1 MAILAYKFK
10 REIHR
15 IFQQLKAIPEFFTEP
30 WKRKHHDLNRGK
42 NLHTHSGQIS
52 QHAKIAL
59 LLVYQPTGISE
70 ATAWTCQHLVYK
82 GYSPLVISNAP
93 MGQDDLRRLLPWS
106 WKLVE
111 RPNFGYDFGAYR
123 DGIWL
128 LSQWCIHPEI
138 LIILNDSIWFPLDE
152 NETLIQRMESSEA
165 QFVGALQLDPLRQTH
180 NVPKKKR
187 PFYGSFFLMAQR
199 GAWVHPAF
207 QAFWA
212 NYRMTSNKY
221 KTIRRGE
228 RGLSHAMLDA
238 GLRCEAIY
246 TRSALDNYLSGLDAA
261 GLHEVIDDLVTI
273 DESLHQDQQNCLANY
288 ADTPA
293 WRQEALALALRM
305 TEKQNVLAT
314 APLVSMTTFDVPYLK
329 KSKDLHNIQALAHI
343 RALIDEGR
351 LPRPH
356 ESIFSE
362 LLATLEYR
370 P

>member
-30 WKRKHHDLNRGK
+30 WKRKRHDLNRGK
-42 NLHTHSGQIS
+42 NLRTCSGQIP

-59 LLVYQPTGISE
+59 LLVYQPTGVSE
-70 ATAWTCQHLVYK
+70 ATVWTCQHLASK

-93 MGQDDLRRLLPWS
+93 VHQNDLDRLLPWS

-128 LSQWCIHPEI
+128 LSQWCVNPEI
-138 LIILNDSIWFPLDE
+138 LIILNDSIWFPLDPK
-152 NETLIQRMESSEA
+152 ETLIQRMETSEA

-180 NVPKKKR
+180 NIPKKKR
-187 PFYGSFFLMAQR
+187 PFYGSFFLMVQR
-199 GAWVHPAF
+199 GAWAHPAF

-228 RGLSHAMLDA
+228 RGLSHAMMDA

-246 TRSALDNYLSGLDAA
+246 TRSALDHFLGELEAA
-261 GLHEVIDDLVTI
+261 DLQRVLADLVTI
-273 DESLHQDQQNCLANY
+273 DESLHQHQKNCLASY
-288 ADTPA
+288 ADTPS
-293 WRQEALALALRM
+293 WCQQALALALRM
-305 TEKQNVLAT
+305 TEKQNVLST
-314 APLVSMTTFDVPYLK
+314 APMVSMTTFDVPYLK
-329 KSKDLHNIQALAHI
+329 KSQDLHNIKALAHI
-343 RALIDEGR
+343 RTSIEGGR

-356 ESIFSE
+356 ESIFTDI
-362 LLATLEYR
+362 LGTLQ
-370 P
+370 